1 LKPGAEPIIEKGY
14 SIKPQLNNVDIKPL
28 RTIDPIYRAP
38 GPVTGTSTFNV
49 NVRGSSLP
57 YQISTSENG
66 LQIKPLS
73 STAAKYA
80 ESNRSTVLKGAVN
93 NAVDTLSAT
102 PGTFKT
108 IYMDFN

>member
-1 LKPGAEPIIEKGY
+1 M
-14 SIKPQLNNVDIKPL
+14 
-28 RTIDPIYRAP
+28 
-38 GPVTGTSTFNV
+38 

-57 YQISTSENG
+57 YQVSTSENG

-73 STAAKYA
+73 ATAAKYA